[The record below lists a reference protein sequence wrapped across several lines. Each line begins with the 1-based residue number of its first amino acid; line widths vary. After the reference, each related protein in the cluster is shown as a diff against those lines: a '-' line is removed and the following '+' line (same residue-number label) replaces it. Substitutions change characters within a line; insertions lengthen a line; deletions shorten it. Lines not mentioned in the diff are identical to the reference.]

1 MPNSFQEDEKQSARD
16 AARTIGR
23 ALRYIGPFRRDFGI
37 KLTLLLLSFIPM
49 MLLPWPT
56 KILVDHVIRGI
67 PFGEEPR
74 PYPFFLEPLIQAAS
88 ELSPTAVLVWTI
100 AAQFCLLVGIGAFG
114 VASRER
120 NSANGDGIPQGWDTA
135 TRTENEANSGFSLV
149 GGLFGLLDYRFT
161 MRLTQ
166 KLNHH
171 YRTHLFGRISSLP
184 MTSLDDGRIG
194 DAVFRVMYDT
204 TSITQACYALVLT
217 PLTSPL
223 YILLSIWVLGLV
235 YGWVSPIVFAG
246 LAFLLVA
253 FIPTLP
259 LAGFQRLYA
268 SRSRQAG
275 AKTTSTIEESM
286 SNVLAVQSL
295 GGEARELDRFDTDS
309 ANSFRQYR
317 LKVLVDLITY
327 SIAAVFGG
335 GLVIYV
341 FFHVGDGIVDG
352 LYSPGDFAVL
362 LPFFV
367 GIASAS
373 IDLGALWIRLQ
384 GDSTGLNRVF
394 FLMDAASERDSESD
408 RALGPLQEKLE
419 LQAVSFAYETGR
431 PTLEGINLTA
441 RSGQVIA
448 LAGPAGAGKTT
459 IAQLIPRFIN
469 PSHGRVLI
477 DGQNIADYSLDSLR
491 SQISFVFQETS
502 LFDATVEDN
511 IRLGHPEATESEI
524 CEAARL
530 AGASD
535 FIESLPDGYQTRLG
549 RGGGKLSVGQRQ
561 RIAIARALVRNTP
574 ILILDEPTSAL
585 DPETEQRLVSALRE
599 ASRTRLVIVIAHR
612 LSTIREADE
621 ILFVEEGRIVERGNH
636 PHLMNRPNGRYRQYV
651 NMQTLGTDS
660 PTSPTTP

>member
-1 MPNSFQEDEKQSARD
+1 
-16 AARTIGR
+16 
-23 ALRYIGPFRRDFGI
+23 
-37 KLTLLLLSFIPM
+37 M

-67 PFGEEPR
+67 PFGEQPR
-74 PYPFFLEPLIQAAS
+74 PYPFFLEPLIHMAS

-120 NSANGDGIPQGWDTA
+120 NSANGNGIPEGWDTA

-161 MRLTQ
+161 MKLTQ

-171 YRTHLFGRISSLP
+171 YRTHLFGRISALP
-184 MTSLDDGRIG
+184 MRSLDDERIG

-204 TSITQACYALVLT
+204 TAITQACYALILT

-235 YGWVSPIVFAG
+235 YGWVSPIVLAG
-246 LAFLLVA
+246 LGFLLVA
-253 FIPTLP
+253 LIPTLP
-259 LAGFQRLYA
+259 FAGLQRLYA

-275 AKTTSTIEESM
+275 AATTSTIEESM

-295 GGEARELDRFDTDS
+295 GGEARERTRFDSDS

-317 LKVLVDLITY
+317 LKVLIDLITY
-327 SIAAVFGG
+327 SVAAIFGG

-394 FLMDAASERDSESD
+394 FLMDAASERDFDSD
-408 RALGPLQEKLE
+408 RRLDPLQKQLD
-419 LQAVSFAYETGR
+419 LQSVSFAYEAGR
-431 PTLEGINLTA
+431 PTLDHVDLTA
-441 RSGQVIA
+441 RPGQIVA

-459 IAQLIPRFIN
+459 IASLIPRFIDPN
-469 PSHGRVLI
+469 EGRILI

-511 IRLGHPEATESEI
+511 IRLGHPEATEQEI
-524 CEAARL
+524 REAARL

-535 FIESLPDGYQTRLG
+535 FIENLPDGYQTRLG

-585 DPETEQRLVSALRE
+585 DPETEQRLVSTLRE
-599 ASRTRLVIVIAHR
+599 ASRTRLVLVIAHR
-612 LSTIREADE
+612 LSTIREADQ
-621 ILFVEEGRIVERGNH
+621 ILFVEGGRIVERGDH
-636 PHLMNRPNGRYRQYV
+636 SSLMNRSGGRYRHYV
-651 NMQTLGTDS
+651 NMQTLGIDPPPS
-660 PTSPTTP
+660 PATL